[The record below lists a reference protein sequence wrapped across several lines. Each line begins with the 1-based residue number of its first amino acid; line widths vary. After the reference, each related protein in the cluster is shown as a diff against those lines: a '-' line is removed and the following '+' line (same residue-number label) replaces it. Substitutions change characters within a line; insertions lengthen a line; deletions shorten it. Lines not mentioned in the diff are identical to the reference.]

1 MPEIFSNPIWVTV
14 FICIIAVLCVL
25 IVELNYR
32 IFAKKMLD
40 LIVSG
45 IAIVICSPILIV
57 LAIISYKREGYVLQK
72 RACLGQK
79 GKVILISQF
88 SGFDGGIGQMARL
101 FDIFTGKIS
110 FVGVNLMPVEDG
122 ALISD
127 EDMERFTARSG
138 LVNNLVLGG
147 SESLTYEESFKLEIR
162 YAKKCGLFRDIW
174 IIIKTLVYILRGE
187 NRVYMGEVAEK
198 TYGEALLER
207 GEITA
212 EQYEE
217 AIKLARSPLPNQL

>member
-25 IVELNYR
+25 IIELNYR
-32 IFAKKMLD
+32 IFAKRMLD
-40 LIVSG
+40 IIFSGVSIV
-45 IAIVICSPILIV
+45 VCSPILIV
-57 LAIISYKREGYVLQK
+57 LAIISYKREGTVLQK
-72 RACLGQK
+72 YACLGQK

-101 FDIFTGKIS
+101 FDIFIGKIS
-110 FVGVNLMPVEDG
+110 FVGVNLMLAEDG

-138 LVNNLVLGG
+138 LVNNLVIGG

-162 YAKKCGLFRDIW
+162 YAKKCGLFKDFW

-187 NRVYMGEVAEK
+187 SRVYMGEVADK
-198 TYGEALLER
+198 TYGEVLLER
-207 GEITA
+207 GEITT
-212 EQYEE
+212 EQYNE
-217 AIKLARSPLPNQL
+217 AIKLARSSLPNQV